1 MELEAAIQDHLEL
14 RRRSAGLAPA
24 EPLDNYREEV
34 ARGEA
39 LPLERQASSV
49 LEETREYAP
58 AWLAAPESETLDS
71 DLGWEEG

>member
-14 RRRSAGLAPA
+14 RRRNAGLAPGG
-24 EPLDNYREEV
+24 LDRYREEV

-39 LPLERQASSV
+39 LPLERQGSSV

-58 AWLAAPESETLDS
+58 AWLAVPESANLDS
-71 DLGWEEG
+71 DWGWEEG